1 MWLSYIW
8 STFQPIRENENIT
21 EQATS
26 SKSKYRQA
34 ACVWPRVN
42 GIWFWIWW
50 AEKVVRVFQ
59 SKYDEAKPKQY
70 GITLD
75 TELKIAL
82 TPRDTYFFLQ
92 YYQHTSSLR
101 FLLNISCQQQ
111 HRLEKREQTVKN
123 KNSVFYLCT
132 NLWNCSCAWW
142 ICVFYI
148 VDPEKYRRMHR
159 FFFSVSANCKCQGT
173 TWFVLIPLV
182 VERRQWFG
190 FVSLF
195 FAIRFSLLYRL
206 PGLVVSSCVLDP
218 LTPKSDQHL
227 ISPYNITTESLIN
240 VMRIKGNDHQLKKL
254 LIVKHILL
262 VSTLGNV

>member
-1 MWLSYIW
+1 MKIL
-8 STFQPIRENENIT
+8 
-21 EQATS
+21 QATS
-26 SKSKYRQA
+26 YKSKYRQA
-34 ACVWPRVN
+34 ACVWSSD
-42 GIWFWIWW
+42 GFWFWIWLVG
-50 AEKVVRVFQ
+50 KVARVFQ
-59 SKYDEAKPKQY
+59 TKYDEAKPKQY

-82 TPRDTYFFLQ
+82 TPRDTNFFLQ
-92 YYQHTSSLR
+92 YYQRTSSLR

-111 HRLEKREQTVKN
+111 HRLEKREQTMKN

-132 NLWNCSCAWW
+132 NLWNCSCAWL
-142 ICVFYI
+142 IFVFYI
-148 VDPEKYRRMHR
+148 VDPEKHRRMHR

-173 TWFVLIPLV
+173 TWFVLIPLIV
-182 VERRQWFG
+182 KRRQWFG

-206 PGLVVSSCVLDP
+206 PGHVVSSCVLDP

-227 ISPYNITTESLIN
+227 ISHYNITTESLIK
-240 VMRIKGNDHQLKKL
+240 VIRMKGNDHQLKKL
-254 LIVKHILL
+254 LIVNQILL

>member
-1 MWLSYIW
+1 MKIL
-8 STFQPIRENENIT
+8 
-21 EQATS
+21 QATS
-26 SKSKYRQA
+26 YKSKYRQA

-42 GIWFWIWW
+42 GFWFWIWLVG
-50 AEKVVRVFQ
+50 KVARVFQ
-59 SKYDEAKPKQY
+59 TKYDEPKPKQY

-82 TPRDTYFFLQ
+82 TPRDTYFFFAVLSTHFQ
-92 YYQHTSSLR
+92 SKVSLEHQLPTATQVR
-101 FLLNISCQQQ
+101 K
-111 HRLEKREQTVKN
+111 KRTTMKN
-123 KNSVFYLCT
+123 KNTVIYLCM
-132 NLWNCSCAWW
+132 NLWNCRSALLIYC
-142 ICVFYI
+142 FFTYI
-148 VDPEKYRRMHR
+148 LDPEKHRRMHR

-206 PGLVVSSCVLDP
+206 PGHVVSSCVLDP

-227 ISPYNITTESLIN
+227 ISHYNITTESLIK
-240 VMRIKGNDHQLKKL
+240 VIRMKGNDHQLKKL
-254 LIVKHILL
+254 LIVNQILL

>member
-1 MWLSYIW
+1 MKRL
-8 STFQPIRENENIT
+8 
-21 EQATS
+21 QATS
-26 SKSKYRQA
+26 YKSKYRQA

-42 GIWFWIWW
+42 GFWFWIWLVG
-50 AEKVVRVFQ
+50 KVARVFQ
-59 SKYDEAKPKQY
+59 TKYDEAKPKQY

-82 TPRDTYFFLQ
+82 TPRDTYFFFLQ

-101 FLLNISCQQQ
+101 FLLNISCPQQ
-111 HRLEKREQTVKN
+111 HRLEKREQQWKIKTL
-123 KNSVFYLCT
+123 SFI
-132 NLWNCSCAWW
+132 CAW
-142 ICVFYI
+142 ICETVYCFFNYI
-148 VDPEKYRRMHR
+148 LDPEKHRRMHR

-173 TWFVLIPLV
+173 TWFVLIPLI

-195 FAIRFSLLYRL
+195 FAIRFSLLYRH
-206 PGLVVSSCVLDP
+206 PGLVVSSCILDP

-227 ISPYNITTESLIN
+227 ISPYNITTESLMK

-254 LIVKHILL
+254 LIVNQILL

>member
-1 MWLSYIW
+1 MKIL
-8 STFQPIRENENIT
+8 
-21 EQATS
+21 QATS
-26 SKSKYRQA
+26 YKSKYRQA
-34 ACVWPRVN
+34 ACVWSSD
-42 GIWFWIWW
+42 GFWFWIWLVG
-50 AEKVVRVFQ
+50 KVARVFQ
-59 SKYDEAKPKQY
+59 TKYDEAKPKQY

-82 TPRDTYFFLQ
+82 TPRDTNFFLQ
-92 YYQHTSSLR
+92 YYQRISSLR

-111 HRLEKREQTVKN
+111 HRLEKREQTMKN
-123 KNSVFYLCT
+123 KNSVFYPCT
-132 NLWNCSCAWW
+132 NLWNCSCAWL
-142 ICVFYI
+142 IFVFYI
-148 VDPEKYRRMHR
+148 VDPEKHRRMHR

-173 TWFVLIPLV
+173 TWFVLIPLIV
-182 VERRQWFG
+182 KRRQWFG
-190 FVSLF
+190 FASLF

-227 ISPYNITTESLIN
+227 ISPYNITTESLIK

-254 LIVKHILL
+254 LIVNQILL

>member
-1 MWLSYIW
+1 MKIL
-8 STFQPIRENENIT
+8 
-21 EQATS
+21 QATS
-26 SKSKYRQA
+26 YKSKYRQA
-34 ACVWPRVN
+34 ACVWSSD
-42 GIWFWIWW
+42 GFWFWIWLVG
-50 AEKVVRVFQ
+50 KVARVFQ
-59 SKYDEAKPKQY
+59 TKYDEAKPKQY

-82 TPRDTYFFLQ
+82 TPRDTNFFLQ
-92 YYQHTSSLR
+92 YYQRISSLR

-111 HRLEKREQTVKN
+111 HRLEKREQTMKN

-132 NLWNCSCAWW
+132 NLWNCSCAWL
-142 ICVFYI
+142 IFVFYI
-148 VDPEKYRRMHR
+148 VDPEKHRRMHR

-206 PGLVVSSCVLDP
+206 PGHVVSSCVLDP

-227 ISPYNITTESLIN
+227 ISHYNITTESLIK

-254 LIVKHILL
+254 LIVNQILL

>member
-1 MWLSYIW
+1 MTKGQWNLILNLIGWESGASFPEQIW
-8 STFQPIRENENIT
+8 R
-21 EQATS
+21 
-26 SKSKYRQA
+26 SKTKA
-34 ACVWPRVN
+34 VWDYFRH
-42 GIWFWIWW
+42 WIKNCSNT
-50 AEKVVRVFQ
+50 ARHLF
-59 SKYDEAKPKQY
+59 
-70 GITLD
+70 
-75 TELKIAL
+75 
-82 TPRDTYFFLQ
+82 FFLQ

-111 HRLEKREQTVKN
+111 HRLEKREQTKKN

-132 NLWNCSCAWW
+132 NLGNCSSAWW

-173 TWFVLIPLV
+173 TWFVLIPLIV
-182 VERRQWFG
+182 KRRQWFG

-195 FAIRFSLLYRL
+195 FAIRFSLLYRH
-206 PGLVVSSCVLDP
+206 PGLVVSNCVLVP

-227 ISPYNITTESLIN
+227 ISPHSITTESLIK

-254 LIVKHILL
+254 LIVKQILL

>member
-1 MWLSYIW
+1 MEHF
-8 STFQPIRENENIT
+8 STNQRKGKYQRQPVRTRSINRQPEAQEN
-21 EQATS
+21 
-26 SKSKYRQA
+26 
-34 ACVWPRVN
+34 VWPRVDLF
-42 GIWFWIWW
+42 WFWIWLV
-50 AEKVVRVFQ
+50 EKVVRVFQ
-59 SKYDEAKPKQY
+59 TKYDEAKPKQC

-75 TELKIAL
+75 AEFKIAL
-82 TPRDTYFFLQ
+82 TPWDTYFSLQ

-111 HRLEKREQTVKN
+111 HRLEKREQTKKN

-132 NLWNCSCAWW
+132 NLWNCSCAWL

-148 VDPEKYRRMHR
+148 VDSEKHRRMHR

-173 TWFVLIPLV
+173 TWFVLIPLIV
-182 VERRQWFG
+182 KRRKWFG

-195 FAIRFSLLYRL
+195 LAIRFSLLYRH
-206 PGLVVSSCVLDP
+206 PGHVVSSCVLDP

-227 ISPYNITTESLIN
+227 ISPHNITTESLIK

-254 LIVKHILL
+254 LIVNQILL
-262 VSTLGNV
+262 VSIIGNV

>member
-1 MWLSYIW
+1 MKIL
-8 STFQPIRENENIT
+8 
-21 EQATS
+21 QATS
-26 SKSKYRQA
+26 YKSKYRQA
-34 ACVWPRVN
+34 ACVWSSD
-42 GIWFWIWW
+42 GFWFWIWLVG
-50 AEKVVRVFQ
+50 KVARVFQ
-59 SKYDEAKPKQY
+59 TKYDEAKPKQY

-82 TPRDTYFFLQ
+82 TPRDTNFFLQ
-92 YYQHTSSLR
+92 YYQRTSSLR

-111 HRLEKREQTVKN
+111 HRLEKREQTMKN

-132 NLWNCSCAWW
+132 NLWNCSCAWL
-142 ICVFYI
+142 IFVFYI
-148 VDPEKYRRMHR
+148 VDPEKHRRMHR

-206 PGLVVSSCVLDP
+206 PGHVVSSCVLDP

-227 ISPYNITTESLIN
+227 ISHYNITTESLIK
-240 VMRIKGNDHQLKKL
+240 VTRMKGNDHQLKKL
-254 LIVKHILL
+254 LIVNQILL

>member
-1 MWLSYIW
+1 MKIL
-8 STFQPIRENENIT
+8 
-21 EQATS
+21 QATS
-26 SKSKYRQA
+26 YKSKYRQA
-34 ACVWPRVN
+34 ACVWSSD
-42 GIWFWIWW
+42 GFWFWIWLVG
-50 AEKVVRVFQ
+50 KVARVFQ
-59 SKYDEAKPKQY
+59 TKYDEAKPKQY

-82 TPRDTYFFLQ
+82 TPRDTNVFLQ
-92 YYQHTSSLR
+92 YYQRISSLR

-111 HRLEKREQTVKN
+111 HRLEKREQTMKN

-132 NLWNCSCAWW
+132 NLWNCSCAWL
-142 ICVFYI
+142 IFVFYI
-148 VDPEKYRRMHR
+148 VDPEKYRWMHR

-173 TWFVLIPLV
+173 AWFVLIPLI

-227 ISPYNITTESLIN
+227 ISPYNITTESLIK

-254 LIVKHILL
+254 LIVNQILL

>member
-1 MWLSYIW
+1 MKIL
-8 STFQPIRENENIT
+8 
-21 EQATS
+21 QATS
-26 SKSKYRQA
+26 YKSKYRQA
-34 ACVWPRVN
+34 ACVWSSD
-42 GIWFWIWW
+42 GFWFWIWLVG
-50 AEKVVRVFQ
+50 KVARVFQ
-59 SKYDEAKPKQY
+59 TKYDEAKPKQY

-111 HRLEKREQTVKN
+111 HRLEKREQTMKN

-132 NLWNCSCAWW
+132 NLWNCSSAWL
-142 ICVFYI
+142 IFVFYI
-148 VDPEKYRRMHR
+148 VDPEKHRRMHR

-195 FAIRFSLLYRL
+195 FAIRFSLLYRH

-218 LTPKSDQHL
+218 QRVTSIWFLLT
-227 ISPYNITTESLIN
+227 ISPLNHSL
-240 VMRIKGNDHQLKKL
+240 
-254 LIVKHILL
+254 
-262 VSTLGNV
+262 TLWE

>member
-1 MWLSYIW
+1 MKIL
-8 STFQPIRENENIT
+8 
-21 EQATS
+21 QATS
-26 SKSKYRQA
+26 YKSKYRQA
-34 ACVWPRVN
+34 ACVWSSD
-42 GIWFWIWW
+42 GFWFWIWLVG
-50 AEKVVRVFQ
+50 KVARVFQ
-59 SKYDEAKPKQY
+59 TKYDEAKPKQY

-82 TPRDTYFFLQ
+82 TPRGTNFFLQ
-92 YYQHTSSLR
+92 YYQRISSLR

-111 HRLEKREQTVKN
+111 HRLEKREQTMKN

-132 NLWNCSCAWW
+132 NLWNCSCAWL
-142 ICVFYI
+142 IFVFYI
-148 VDPEKYRRMHR
+148 VDPEKHRRMHR

-206 PGLVVSSCVLDP
+206 PGHVVSSCVLDP

-227 ISPYNITTESLIN
+227 ISHYNITTESLIK

-254 LIVKHILL
+254 LIVNQILL

>member
-1 MWLSYIW
+1 MKIL
-8 STFQPIRENENIT
+8 
-21 EQATS
+21 QATS
-26 SKSKYRQA
+26 YKSKYRQA
-34 ACVWPRVN
+34 ACVWSSD
-42 GIWFWIWW
+42 GFWFWIWLVG
-50 AEKVVRVFQ
+50 KVARVFQ
-59 SKYDEAKPKQY
+59 TKYDEAKPKQY

-82 TPRDTYFFLQ
+82 TPRDTNFFLQ
-92 YYQHTSSLR
+92 YYQRISSLR

-111 HRLEKREQTVKN
+111 HRLEKREQTMKN

-132 NLWNCSCAWW
+132 NLWNCSCAWL
-142 ICVFYI
+142 IFVFYI
-148 VDPEKYRRMHR
+148 VDPEKHRRMHR

-173 TWFVLIPLV
+173 TWFVLIPLIV
-182 VERRQWFG
+182 KRRQWFG

-206 PGLVVSSCVLDP
+206 PGHVVSSCVLDP

-227 ISPYNITTESLIN
+227 ISHYNITTESLIK

-254 LIVKHILL
+254 LIVNQILL